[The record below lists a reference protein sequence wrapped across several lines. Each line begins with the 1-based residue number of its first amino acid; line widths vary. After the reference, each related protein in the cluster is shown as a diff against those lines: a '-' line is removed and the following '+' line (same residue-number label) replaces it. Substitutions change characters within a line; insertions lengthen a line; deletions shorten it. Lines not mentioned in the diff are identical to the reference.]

1 MGAAG
6 LIGAAMAQT
15 MGLASEVQTTIV
27 TLDREWATSLAQ
39 ELRDHHLPTLT
50 PASPARW
57 REHFD
62 SGRANCVIFDLDH
75 GSDGAFDAIA
85 QIKTHSEHTM
95 IVAAASS
102 PSIKVVVN
110 AIRAG
115 AIDFVNKRN
124 PMREAREQ
132 ISQAAAQARRQESA
146 TIEGNAYRERIEA
159 LSGREQQVL
168 QLLAA
173 GLATKQIAHRMELSP
188 RTVEMFR
195 RRIRQRL
202 DASSIAEAV
211 SIWLSHREDPR
222 PAMVA

>member
-15 MGLASEVQTTIV
+15 MGLASAVQTTIV

-75 GSDGAFDAIA
+75 GSDGAFDAIT

-132 ISQAAAQARRQESA
+132 ISQAAAQARQQESA

-222 PAMVA
+222 PALVA

>member
-15 MGLASEVQTTIV
+15 LGLGSDVQATIV
-27 TLDREWATSLAQ
+27 TLDREWATTLAQ
-39 ELRDHHLPTLT
+39 ELREHHLPTLT

-62 SGRANCVIFDLDH
+62 GDRANCVIFDLDH

-85 QIKTHSEHTM
+85 LLKTQSEHTM
-95 IVAAASS
+95 VVAAASA

-110 AIRAG
+110 AMRAG
-115 AIDFVNKRN
+115 AIDFVNKRH
-124 PMREAREQ
+124 PVREAREQ
-132 ISQAAAQARRQESA
+132 ICQAAAQARRQESA
-146 TIEGNAYRERIEA
+146 TVENNAHRERIEA
-159 LSGREQQVL
+159 LSAREREVL
-168 QLLAA
+168 RLLAA

-195 RRIRQRL
+195 RRIRTRL
-202 DASSIAEAV
+202 GANSIAEAV
-211 SIWLSHREDPR
+211 SIWLGHRAEPDLR
-222 PAMVA
+222 MVA

>member
-6 LIGAAMAQT
+6 LIGAAVVQSL
-15 MGLASEVQTTIV
+15 GLASEVQTTIV
-27 TLDREWATSLAQ
+27 TQDREWATSLAQ

-62 SGRANCVIFDLDH
+62 QERANCVIFDLDH
-75 GSDGAFDAIA
+75 GSDGVFDAIA
-85 QIKTHSEHTM
+85 QIRNQAAHTM

-102 PSIKVVVN
+102 PSIKIVVN
-110 AIRAG
+110 AMRAG
-115 AIDFVNKRN
+115 AIDFVNKRH
-124 PMREAREQ
+124 PVQETREQIREAAARAREQ
-132 ISQAAAQARRQESA
+132 EVAQVA
-146 TIEGNAYRERIEA
+146 GNAHRTRIDALSARERE
-159 LSGREQQVL
+159 VL
-168 QLLAA
+168 RLLAA

-202 DASSIAEAV
+202 EANSIAEAI
-211 SIWLSHREDPR
+211 SIWMSHRDQPELL
-222 PAMVA
+222 AVA

>member
-6 LIGAAMAQT
+6 LIGAAMVQSL
-15 MGLASEVQTTIV
+15 GLGSGVQTTIV

-62 SGRANCVIFDLDH
+62 TGRANCVIFDLDH
-75 GSDGAFDAIA
+75 GSEGAFDAIA
-85 QIKTHSEHTM
+85 QIKTQSEHTM
-95 IVAAASS
+95 VVAAASS

-110 AIRAG
+110 AMRAG
-115 AIDFVNKRN
+115 AIDFVNKRQ

-132 ISQAAAQARRQESA
+132 IFQAAAQARQRETAQV
-146 TIEGNAYRERIEA
+146 EGNAHRERIDA
-159 LSGREQQVL
+159 LSAREREVL
-168 QLLAA
+168 RLLAA

-202 DASSIAEAV
+202 EANSIAEAV
-211 SIWLSHREDPR
+211 SIWMGHRDQPHLR
-222 PAMVA
+222 AVA